1 MPCCSSE
8 VLLVKCAVISVRP
21 TGLSCILLSSSK
33 RVRSQHGWGL
43 SAIRTSKLA
52 CRVIS
57 LPHSVL
63 FGRLPCW
70 RVSRR
75 TRCAACG
82 ALLAVLTLLPAVP
95 VRFIR
100 ARLSGGLQ
108 PRGVAFH
115 PCAAFR
121 WLAAARGFL
130 RGLAPVQ
137 LFAREA
143 LSFFFFGAWV
153 CARLGLQKA
162 PDRGW
167 GPGSR
172 SCPELPGQ
180 TGRHPFPMIRRMRG
194 RLG

>member
-143 LSFFFFGAWV
+143 LSFFFFFLARGSARAWAFRKLQIGAGV
-153 CARLGLQKA
+153 PVVEVVRSF
-162 PDRGW
+162 
-167 GPGSR
+167 PGKPVAILS
-172 SCPELPGQ
+172 Q
-180 TGRHPFPMIRRMRG
+180 
-194 RLG
+194 